1 MANANTEGMGNTV
14 DFKKFL
20 NSKDFVLLDGAMGT
34 LIQKSGAEYESVPET
49 LNITHPELIA
59 SFHKAYIDAGS
70 DIVYSNTFGAN
81 AYKLKESGYSVE
93 QIISAGIKNA
103 KNAVKGTSA
112 LVALDI
118 GPIGQ
123 LLEPAG
129 SLTFDEA
136 YDYFKEQIVAGA
148 DADVIVFETMTDLYE
163 LKAAV
168 LAAKEN
174 SDKPIIAT
182 MTFERN
188 GRTFTGVS
196 PACATVTLTGL
207 GVDALGVNCSLGP
220 DELEGVVSE
229 ISKYTDLPLVIK
241 ANAGLPDPNS
251 NEYDI
256 LPEKFARCV
265 AG

>member
-1 MANANTEGMGNTV
+1 MYA
-14 DFKKFL
+14 
-20 NSKDFVLLDGAMGT
+20 
-34 LIQKSGAEYESVPET
+34 
-49 LNITHPELIA
+49 
-59 SFHKAYIDAGS
+59 
-70 DIVYSNTFGAN
+70 NTFGAN
-81 AYKLKESGYSVE
+81 AYKLQDSGYSVE
-93 QIISAGIKNA
+93 EIIGAGVKIARK
-103 KNAVKGTSA
+103 AVEGTDT

-129 SLTFDEA
+129 SMKFDEA
-136 YDYFKEQIVAGA
+136 YEYYKQQILAGK

-174 SDKPIIAT
+174 CDKPILTT

-196 PACATVTLTGL
+196 PACAAVTLTGL

-220 DELEGVVSE
+220 DELEPVVSE
-229 ISKYTDLPLVIK
+229 MSKYTNLPLVIK
-241 ANAGLPDPNS
+241 ANAGLPDLTATS
-251 NEYDI
+251 TT
-256 LPEKFARCV
+256 LAR
-265 AG
+265 